1 MATVNFENWLA
12 EYLGGNI
19 SDVRRLL
26 KNKTAVHFL
35 IAWSIFE
42 SRLFSK
48 QRNGKSSVNA
58 ETICEFS
65 KIIANK
71 GKFEVASICEH
82 AMYFHARYQCSKN
95 FRHLMFEKSK
105 KGNSEK
111 LSIIEKILK
120 HNAEELTSE
129 QKIYLCAFVAF
140 RYRNNIFH
148 GNKAVDSWLEFEE
161 QICHCIAIMQKFISH
176 ASCD

>member
-105 KGNSEK
+105 KRQLRKTFNHRENSK
-111 LSIIEKILK
+111 AQCRRANLRAK
-120 HNAEELTSE
+120 
-129 QKIYLCAFVAF
+129 
-140 RYRNNIFH
+140 NIFMC
-148 GNKAVDSWLEFEE
+148 FCRI
-161 QICHCIAIMQKFISH
+161 QIQKQYLSRQQ
-176 ASCD
+176 SG